1 MKKVRLMRNKIHYDD
16 LALIAGNIA
25 ILYKEGISMI
35 MIVDL
40 LKELPLRKSY
50 KDSIN
55 GIKEYVLKGESLE
68 KSFKQYP
75 NLYPE
80 FFIGMI
86 AMGEKSGNLYKVL
99 KGLEDYYK
107 VIIFFNNTVKSALSY
122 PFLILLTTI
131 GLFIFLLL
139 FVIPNLYEFYINL
152 NNKVPLMCEISY
164 RFSKFIRENT
174 VEFLIYFLNLIFLV
188 WFLYKYYFKNKFIVL
203 MNKFKTYREFNEFLF
218 ISILGIIIK
227 SGINLSDGLICAT
240 SNFKNMDLI
249 DRFIALNNNILKGE
263 SISDSLISKGNYSK
277 YTVSIIKLGEE
288 GGGIEE
294 RLESL
299 TIYLQERLID
309 MINKKTAIIQP
320 VSILIIGGFVILFLI
335 IFVLPLFSSM
345 YEVAI

>member
-1 MKKVRLMRNKIHYDD
+1 MKKVKLISNRISYND

-40 LKELPLRKSY
+40 LKELPLKKSY
-50 KDSIN
+50 KESIK
-55 GIKEYVLKGESLE
+55 GIKEYVLRGESLE
-68 KSFKQYP
+68 KSFKQYSS
-75 NLYPE
+75 LYPE
-80 FFIGMI
+80 FFVGMI
-86 AMGEKSGNLYKVL
+86 AMGEKSGNIYKVL

-107 VIIFFNNTVKSALSY
+107 VIIFFNNTVKNALSY
-122 PFLILLTTI
+122 PLLIFITTI

-139 FVIPNLYEFYINL
+139 FVIPNLYGFYINL
-152 NNKVPLMCEISY
+152 DSKVPLVCEISY
-164 RFSKFIRENT
+164 KFSLFIRENPIK
-174 VEFLIYFLNLIFLV
+174 VLIYFFNLVFLLRI
-188 WFLYKYYFKNKFIVL
+188 LYKDYFKDKFMTL
-203 MNKFKTYREFNEFLF
+203 MNKFQIYREFNEFLF
-218 ISILGIIIK
+218 VSILGIIIK

-240 SNFKNMDLI
+240 TNFKNIDLI
-249 DRFIALNNNILKGE
+249 DRFLSLNNNILKGE
-263 SISDSLISKGNYSK
+263 SISDILIKKGNYSR

-299 TIYLQERLID
+299 TLYLRERLIN
-309 MINKKTAIIQP
+309 MINKKTSIIQP
-320 VSILIIGGFVILFLI
+320 VSILIIGGFVILFLV